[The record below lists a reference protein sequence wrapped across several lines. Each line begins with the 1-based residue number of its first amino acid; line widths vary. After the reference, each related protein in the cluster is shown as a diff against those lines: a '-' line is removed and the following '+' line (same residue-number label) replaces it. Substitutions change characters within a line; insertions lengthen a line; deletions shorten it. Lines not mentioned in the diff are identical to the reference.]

1 MDYKTNFE
9 GVPTAL
15 THPELLEVMW
25 DHGHNNSIVNGIPRI
40 GFMKGGKNA
49 LWSDIDM
56 ADAFLNQ
63 AKTFI
68 TSHSKE
74 PFFLFYPMQQPHVPR
89 TPHPRFVG
97 ATDLGPRGDVIA
109 EADWVIGELL
119 AQLEAEGILENTLV
133 IFTSDNGPV
142 LNDGYVDQAVE
153 RNGDHTP
160 WGPLRGGKYSL
171 FEAGTHVPFVAY
183 WKGKIQSGTSSSLI
197 SQLDLFSSLAAIVN
211 SEERTADSHDLHQ
224 TLLGKSQAGRKD
236 LIIEASGRTALRTED
251 WVYIPPYTGRRA
263 VSRFTNIELGN
274 SETPLLYHLK
284 TDIGQQQNLA
294 TDSLSQ
300 LESMQKQYKTI
311 LGVE

>member
-1 MDYKTNFE
+1 
-9 GVPTAL
+9 
-15 THPELLEVMW
+15 
-25 DHGHNNSIVNGIPRI
+25 
-40 GFMKGGKNA
+40 
-49 LWSDIDM
+49 M

-68 TSHSKE
+68 TAHSKE

-183 WKGKIQSGTSSSLI
+183 WKGKIQTGTSSSLI

-211 SEERTADSHDLHQ
+211 SEERTVDSHDLHQ
-224 TLLGKSQAGRKD
+224 TLLGQSQAGRKD

-300 LESMQKQYKTI
+300 LESMQKLYKTI